1 MSGSRER
8 LEVDATVEIRYRD
21 EVTAQAC
28 WRAVSPDNYQAPKDI
43 KIESETNRDEL
54 RITIASTK
62 GLGSLLAT
70 VDDLLSCLQAAENVL
85 NGLQIEE
92 HR

>member
-1 MSGSRER
+1 LSGSRER
-8 LEVDATVEIRYRD
+8 LEVDATVKIRYRD
-21 EVTAQAC
+21 EATTLAC